1 MQRHLGRAVME
12 RLRGA
17 LVKTQAVGSLR
28 KLCPETEW
36 FIMGCNWEGYGSGIE
51 AYSWRRPYRGR
62 IEAPVGRYCVLHQIA
77 EHYRMPGRCSF
88 PHRSYQVPGRI
99 PPARA

>member
-1 MQRHLGRAVME
+1 ME

-51 AYSWRRPYRGR
+51 AYSWRRPYRG
-62 IEAPVGRYCVLHQIA
+62 
-77 EHYRMPGRCSF
+77 
-88 PHRSYQVPGRI
+88 
-99 PPARA
+99 